1 MKSSRRQSQPHS
13 PRRVGQHSRLLTATE
28 AARILAEEG
37 VVDYQLAK
45 HKAAER
51 LALSR
56 HANLPT
62 NEEVE
67 HALAEHLQLFQAKQ
81 LAQRIAEHRR
91 VACEAMKF
99 LEAHQP
105 RAVGTVLS
113 GIITNYSDIQLHVCA
128 DSPEQIAM
136 ALMNHSIPYDQSQR
150 RFRYGKDR
158 YSEKP
163 VFRFTAGNINI
174 ELAVFTP
181 SEFRELP
188 LSPVNGRPMKRAG
201 LKELQT
207 LADSSPV

>member
-1 MKSSRRQSQPHS
+1 
-13 PRRVGQHSRLLTATE
+13 
-28 AARILAEEG
+28 
-37 VVDYQLAK
+37 
-45 HKAAER
+45 
-51 LALSR
+51 
-56 HANLPT
+56 
-62 NEEVE
+62 
-67 HALAEHLQLFQAKQ
+67 
-81 LAQRIAEHRR
+81 
-91 VACEAMKF
+91 
-99 LEAHQP
+99 
-105 RAVGTVLS
+105 
-113 GIITNYSDIQLHVCA
+113 
-128 DSPEQIAM
+128 M
-136 ALMNHSIPYDQSQR
+136 ALMDHSIPYDQSQR

>member
-1 MKSSRRQSQPHS
+1 MKPSRRQSQPHS
-13 PRRVGQHSRLLTATE
+13 PRRAAQHSRLHTAAE

-45 HKAAER
+45 RKAAER
-51 LALSR
+51 LAIPGQ
-56 HANLPT
+56 ANLPT
-62 NEEVE
+62 NEEIE
-67 HALAEHLQLFQAKQ
+67 QALAEHLQLFQAKQ

-99 LEAHQP
+99 LQAYQP

-113 GIITNYSDIQLHVCA
+113 GIITSYNDIQLHVCA

-136 ALMNHSIPYDQSQR
+136 TLMDHSIPYDQSHR

-158 YSEKP
+158 YVEKP

-188 LSPVNGRPMKRAG
+188 QSPINGKPMKRAS

-207 LADSSPV
+207 LAS